1 MRVSVGV
8 AVLAGVGVSVGIDQ
22 RARRA
27 VGEGETVVLSATS
40 HTARLEPA
48 AARAAA
54 RQKPKSTTVP
64 ITTIKRWR
72 FF

>member
-1 MRVSVGV
+1 MSVGV
-8 AVLAGVGVSVGIDQ
+8 AVKAGVGVSVGIDQ
-22 RARRA
+22 RARRR
-27 VGEGETVVLSATS
+27 VGEGETAVLSTTS

-54 RQKPKSTTVP
+54 RQPPTSTTAAM
-64 ITTIKRWR
+64 IIIRRWR